1 MDCAGASAGHSS
13 IGTSNH
19 VALADIGTY
28 SLRVLYGR
36 PRAASHLSLFR
47 RTNRL
52 IASRRGEPSLLT
64 SSYVLVYGGFR
75 APDSSDHQ
83 MKSLHRENGGSGAA
97 FTERL
102 SLH

>member
-1 MDCAGASAGHSS
+1 MDCAGYSASHSS
-13 IGTSNH
+13 IGISNH
-19 VALADIGTY
+19 VALGDMGTY

-52 IASRRGEPSLLT
+52 IASRRGELSLLHQ
-64 SSYVLVYGGFR
+64 VLCLSME
-75 APDSSDHQ
+75 ASCPDSSDHQ
-83 MKSLHRENGGSGAA
+83 MKPLHRENGGSGAVFA
-97 FTERL
+97 EGL

>member
-1 MDCAGASAGHSS
+1 MDCAGDSAGHSS

-19 VALADIGTY
+19 VALGDIGTY

-64 SSYVLVYGGFR
+64 SSSVLVYGGFR
-75 APDSSDHQ
+75 APIAPTTDEAASSRERRLG
-83 MKSLHRENGGSGAA
+83 SCLH
-97 FTERL
+97 
-102 SLH
+102 